1 MPSVVAFAASKTK
14 CAAID
19 ISDSD
24 KKCYQVNFN
33 HHYPAIL
40 EPQEDGPVIFKV
52 VGLDYTQFTLT
63 VIDEKTPFIEL
74 KDTQPFAYLFDDK
87 EK

>member
-1 MPSVVAFAASKTK
+1 MVVFASSKAK
-14 CAAID
+14 CPNID
-19 ISDSD
+19 ISEE

-40 EPQEDGPVIFKV
+40 EPKEDGPIIFKV
-52 VGLDYTQFTLT
+52 VGLDYTHFTLT
-63 VIDEKTPFIEL
+63 VLDEKTPFIEL
-74 KDTQPFAYLFDDK
+74 NDTQPFAYLFDDK